1 MSHPIPASE
10 FSRNFGRYK
19 DQATA
24 DRVVEVS
31 SNGRPIGAF
40 LSQAEYEHYLRL
52 KALETQNLRIDELP
66 EALIRNLERTEYG
79 VIQR

>member
-1 MSHPIPASE
+1 MSEPIPASE

-40 LSQAEYEHYLRL
+40 LSQVEYEHYLRL
-52 KALETQNLRIDELP
+52 KGRETRNVGINDVPDALVRD
-66 EALIRNLERTEYG
+66 LERTEYG

>member
-1 MSHPIPASE
+1 MRDPIPASE

-52 KALETQNLRIDELP
+52 KARETRNVRIDDLP
-66 EALIRNLERTEYG
+66 EELVRDLERAEYG

>member
-1 MSHPIPASE
+1 MREPIPASE
-10 FSRNFGRYK
+10 FARNFGRYK

-52 KALETQNLRIDELP
+52 RARETRNLKIDDLP
-66 EALIRNLERTEYG
+66 EELVRDIERTEYG
-79 VIQR
+79 AIQR

>member
-1 MSHPIPASE
+1 MSEPIPASE

-31 SNGRPIGAF
+31 SNGRRIGAF

-52 KALETQNLRIDELP
+52 KARETRNVRIDDLPDELV
-66 EALIRNLERTEYG
+66 RDFERTEYG
-79 VIQR
+79 VIKR